1 MTSVIELHG
10 GKLMVRTI
18 HTTLPLPSWY
28 THLMPGDCVTS
39 TEPYILIHRT
49 EQPALAIV
57 KELHSSQ
64 AVLYIATIRP
74 CFFSPIINHPGLQV
88 GDRLVI
94 WLHSDGS
101 VTVDRR
107 FTPDEKWDAQCL
119 ADVYGWTPE
128 RPPIPSTRQEP
139 LYTRPDRVDQTHL
152 DTFTIDP
159 LHSVDFDD
167 AISVDVEQ
175 NTIYVHIVDMAHAP
189 LADHEWK
196 QLRERCFS
204 LYLANERTE
213 HLLDTHHASN
223 DLSLVVGQPRSVITV
238 EMKMTDGLVTSYD
251 IYRAMIRVKTR
262 YTYEEVSDQFRTHT
276 ASFAL
281 MYLLAL
287 SRERSTDIHYHL
299 YLPAVRFQVDSNGKI
314 NTCQV
319 EEDDESHQ
327 VVATAMILTNVVVS
341 QHLRTHQVLF
351 PNRFHDTLRGIRPSD
366 SMIRTHHP
374 QVDSF
379 LMVKTY
385 ARAHYAIDQRGHFGL
400 NVTDYVH
407 FTSPM
412 RRYADVLI
420 HRVLAGDRFSHEY
433 LEQEIDWINQRST
446 LCKAIQSLYTTW
458 KITRY
463 VQQLPLPHQ
472 VWVTGVNRGGVL
484 WYMPSFSLNGFAHVS
499 TILPKQYWN
508 FTTNTLQ
515 GKQHTIQIGNSYHVT
530 HLSINPITYDVLV
543 TITIM

>member
-1 MTSVIELHG
+1 MTSIIELHG

-39 TEPYILIHRT
+39 TEPYTLIHRT

-57 KELHSSQ
+57 KEVNASH
-64 AVLYIATIRP
+64 ACLYIATMRP
-74 CFFSPIINHPGLQV
+74 CSFSPVITHSDVRV
-88 GDRLVI
+88 GDRLAI
-94 WLHSDGS
+94 WLHNDGS

-107 FTPDEKWDAQCL
+107 FSPDEQWDAECL
-119 ADVYGWTPE
+119 VHVYGRTLD
-128 RPPIPSTRQEP
+128 RPPLPFTRHEP
-139 LYTRPDRVDQTHL
+139 LYTRSGIVDQTHL

-167 AISVDVEQ
+167 AISVDVDQ
-175 NTIYVHIVDMAHAP
+175 NTIYVHIVDMAHAS

-196 QLRERCFS
+196 RLRERCFS
-204 LYLANERTE
+204 VYLANERTE

-223 DLSLVVGQPRSVITV
+223 DLSLIVGQPRSVITV
-238 EMKMTDGLVTSYD
+238 EMRLKDGMVVSYD
-251 IYRAMIRVKTR
+251 MYRAVIRVKTR
-262 YTYEEVSDQFRTHT
+262 YTYEEVGKHFCMNT
-276 ASFAL
+276 ASSSL

-287 SRERSTDIHYHL
+287 SRERSSDIHYHL
-299 YLPAVRFQVDSNGKI
+299 YLPAVRFQVDAHGRI
-314 NTCQV
+314 ATCHI

-341 QHLRTHQVLF
+341 QHLRMHQVAI
-351 PNRFHDTLRGIRPSD
+351 PNRFHDTLRGVRPSE

-385 ARAHYAIDQRGHFGL
+385 ARAHYDIDQRGHFGL
-400 NVTDYVH
+400 HVTDYVH

-412 RRYADVLI
+412 RRYADVVI
-420 HRVLAGDRFSHEY
+420 HRVLAGDRFTHED
-433 LEQEIDWINQRST
+433 LEQEIDWINHRAT

-458 KITRY
+458 KIARH
-463 VQQLPLPHQ
+463 VRHLPLPHQ

-499 TILPKQYWN
+499 TILPKQYWT
-508 FTTNTLQ
+508 FTTTSLQ
-515 GKQHTIQIGNSYHVT
+515 GKHHAIRVGNSYLVT
-530 HLSINPITYDVLV
+530 HLDVDPITYAILV
-543 TITIM
+543 TIHIP